1 MTLNPKLLLYA
12 SVAFLVLGVI
22 DIIERHR
29 AANERNQL
37 LREQRDALDGI
48 EMRLAAHFPF
58 RREVEG
64 PAESSFEP
72 AHPDVHVDHLTP
84 EYEEGDDA

>member
-1 MTLNPKLLLYA
+1 MNLDPRTFIYA
-12 SVAFLVLGVI
+12 SLAFLALGVW
-22 DIIERHR
+22 DIIKRQR
-29 AANERNQL
+29 AAETRNQL
-37 LREQRDALDGI
+37 LREQRDALDGM

-72 AHPDVHVDHLTP
+72 AHSEPYVGHITGITEVDD
-84 EYEEGDDA
+84 E